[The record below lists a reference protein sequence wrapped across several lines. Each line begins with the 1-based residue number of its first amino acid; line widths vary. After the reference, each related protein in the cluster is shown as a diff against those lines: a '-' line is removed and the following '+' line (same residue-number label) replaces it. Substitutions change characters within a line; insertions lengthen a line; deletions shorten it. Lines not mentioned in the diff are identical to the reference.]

1 VARSAQPQA
10 ILQLIG
16 AVMVRIGACVV
27 FAMFLATTAATLAQ
41 EPACSEGSPEPI
53 TFKSWT
59 TTPAPEHG
67 DDAVRIDYVLTNNL
81 DVDLYDFV
89 ASATYWSE
97 GQEVLYHSL
106 YNDVS
111 PIFPA
116 GGDINGSV
124 IARGGKTLYVAENP
138 SLVTIIACTSMVIKT
153 DESRV
158 EY

>member
-1 VARSAQPQA
+1 
-10 ILQLIG
+10 
-16 AVMVRIGACVV
+16 MVRIGACVV
-27 FAMFLATTAATLAQ
+27 IAVALATLTPAQAQ

-53 TFKSWT
+53 TVKSWT

-81 DVDLYDFV
+81 DVDLYDFI

-97 GQEVLYHSL
+97 GQEVLFHSL

-124 IARGGKTLYVAENP
+124 IGRGGKTPYVAENP
-138 SLVTIIACTSMVIKT
+138 SLVTVIACTSMVVKT

>member
-1 VARSAQPQA
+1 
-10 ILQLIG
+10 
-16 AVMVRIGACVV
+16 MVRIGACVV
-27 FAMFLATTAATLAQ
+27 LAVSLATIAPSLAQ
-41 EPACSEGSPEPI
+41 EPACSEGSPDPI
-53 TFKSWT
+53 AVKSWT
-59 TTPAPEHG
+59 ATPAPEFD

-81 DVDLYDFV
+81 DVDLYDFI
-89 ASATYWSE
+89 AAATYWSE

-116 GGDINGSV
+116 GGDINGTV

-138 SLVTIIACTSMVIKT
+138 SLVTVIACTSMVIKT